1 MDPARTFLRP
11 AVNGALG
18 SVGEIVASPLA
29 KSLVRYWWLALPIG
43 FLGYHSWQKNKN
55 KPTSEALSTTVTEI
69 APVVATV
76 ATLVM
81 LNHLLGQKAA
91 MDAQPVVKPVA
102 YAVQPAARPAAA
114 PALPAPVAPTD
125 DTVLSPE

>member
-11 AVNGALG
+11 AVHGALG

-43 FLGYHSWQKNKN
+43 FLGYHSWKKNSS
-55 KPTSEALSTTVTEI
+55 KPTSEAISNTVTEI

-81 LNHLLGQKAA
+81 LNHLLSQKAQMA
-91 MDAQPVVKPVA
+91 AQAPPK
-102 YAVQPAARPAAA
+102 PAAYAAA
-114 PALPAPVAPTD
+114 PASPRLALPAPVAEPD